1 MKVTKNNFEQEVLK
15 HQGKVLVD
23 FYADW
28 CGPCIMLKEELATIE
43 KNHKDLK
50 ICKIN
55 IDEEQEL
62 AMQFGV
68 MSIPT
73 VLVYKNGEIATN
85 FLGFRPANEIEDI
98 LKNIDEK

>member
-1 MKVTKNNFEQEVLK
+1 MQVTKNNFDKEVINHK
-15 HQGKVLVD
+15 GIVLVD

-28 CGPCIMLKEELATIE
+28 CGPCMMLKNELNTVE
-43 KNHKDLK
+43 KNIKDLK

-55 IDEEQEL
+55 IDEELDL

-73 VLVYKNGEIATN
+73 VYIYKDGKPINN
-85 FLGFRPANEIEDI
+85 FLGYRPASEIEEMLKDI
-98 LKNIDEK
+98 

>member
-1 MKVTKNNFEQEVLK
+1 MQLTKNNFEKEVIEHK
-15 HQGKVLVD
+15 GIVLVD

-28 CGPCIMLKEELATIE
+28 CGPCIMLKEELKTIE
-43 KNHKDLK
+43 QNHKDLK

-62 AMQFGV
+62 AIEFGV

-73 VLVYKNGEIATN
+73 VYIYKDGKPINN
-85 FLGFRPANEIEDI
+85 FLGYRPANEIEEL
-98 LKNIDEK
+98 LKNI